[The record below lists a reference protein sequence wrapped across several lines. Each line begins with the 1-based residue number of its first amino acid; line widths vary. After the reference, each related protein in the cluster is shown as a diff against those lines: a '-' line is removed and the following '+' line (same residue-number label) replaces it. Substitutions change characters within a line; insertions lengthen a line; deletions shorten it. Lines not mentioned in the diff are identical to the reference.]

1 MTRQEQ
7 LYANLMSLVDTTEAF
22 YYVDQQLNSCIYRV
36 FTYRLA
42 SYTDFLLPDALECR
56 GHMFRLD
63 LDGNMLE
70 LASWAL
76 NKFFNLG
83 ENPMTMDLDLSNV
96 KFIHEKRDGSLI
108 TSYDH
113 EGKVCVKS
121 KTALASD
128 QALDANRLMHENP
141 RLLSVT
147 TGFTLSDNTVIF
159 EYTSPVNRIVLP
171 YQTHE
176 LKILAVRDNHTGE
189 YVDYDYL
196 YSEYPELMTR
206 DHSHEFDLTN
216 FSSCIDSIYD
226 MKGIEGFVVG
236 LNTGQRFKIKTS
248 EYLALHRAK
257 DSIQSDKRLFEV
269 ALNDATDDLR
279 TMFHDDQYTLD
290 RIAKMEALVMPLYN
304 HLVASTEAYYNENK
318 NLSQK
323 DYAVKGQKV
332 LDRVGFHL
340 SMQLYNGKIPDYKAM
355 LLRNCEEYLT

>member
-1 MTRQEQ
+1 MTRQQQ
-7 LYANLMSLVDTTEAF
+7 LYANLMHLVETSEAF
-22 YYVDQQLNSCIYRV
+22 YYVDHPMNSCVYRV

-42 SYTDFLLPDALECR
+42 SYTDFLEPDALESR

-63 LDGNMLE
+63 LDGNMQELVSWSLE
-70 LASWAL
+70 
-76 NKFFNLG
+76 KFFNHE
-83 ENPMTMDLDLSNV
+83 ENPMTMDLDLSDV

-128 QALDANRLMHENP
+128 QALDANRIMYSDPH
-141 RLLSVT
+141 LLAVV
-147 TGFTLSDNTVIF
+147 TGFTLADNTVIM
-159 EYTSPVNRIVLP
+159 EYTSPENRIVLP
-171 YQTHE
+171 YQTHD
-176 LKILAVRDNHTGE
+176 LKILAVRDNHTGQ

-196 YSEYPELMTR
+196 YSEYGDLMTR
-206 DHSHEFDLTN
+206 DHTEDFDLT
-216 FSSCIDSIYD
+216 D
-226 MKGIEGFVVG
+226 MVSTLEAMRELKGIEGFVIG
-236 LNTGQRFKIKTS
+236 LSNGQRFKIKTA
-248 EYLALHRAK
+248 EYFALHRAK

-290 RIAKMEALVMPLYN
+290 RIDKMEALVMPLYN

-355 LLRNCEEYLT
+355 LMKNCEEYL